1 MRPGSGQRDWRA
13 NLSTSRSLSALEFAL
28 GTCIVIGHNVFRVL
42 PNEVP
47 ILAVLGLASM
57 RLRSGGLVAMGFRR
71 PESWMRIVQIALAA
85 AALRIALGNFVI
97 DPVTALFWPPAIAP
111 AGAESIAG
119 DMRSALLYIGLVWSF
134 AAFGE
139 EIGYRG
145 YLLNR
150 AADAGGRTP
159 VAYWIAVVLVSI
171 LFGYGHY
178 YKGPAGT
185 SIPASRVSFSERP
198 ILSPG
203 AISGRRSSRTASS
216 IRSQWSASISAGIP
230 RWPPNRVALRESYH
244 PDAKRCRE
252 FARREPLDPDVT
264 GGRRIPAPQIGTH
277 DAALHRQPDRA
288 AHRNHRAHAAPLRG
302 ARTAGPRAAQ

>member
-13 NLSTSRSLSALEFAL
+13 HLSTSRSLSALEFAL
-28 GTCIVIGHNVFRVL
+28 GACIVISHNVFRVL

-57 RLRSGGLVAMGFRR
+57 RFRNGGFAAMGFRR

-85 AALRIALGNFVI
+85 AALRIALGNLVI

-119 DMRSALLYIGLVWSF
+119 DIRSALLYIGLVWSF

-178 YKGPAGT
+178 YKGPAGIID
-185 SIPASRVSFSERP
+185 SGVAGL
-198 ILSPG
+198 ILG
-203 AISGRRSSRTASS
+203 AAYLVSGRNLWTTILAHGF
-216 IRSQWSASISAGIP
+216 I
-230 RWPPNRVALRESYH
+230 
-244 PDAKRCRE
+244 DT
-252 FARREPLDPDVT
+252 FAVVCLYFGWDS
-264 GGRRIPAPQIGTH
+264 
-277 DAALHRQPDRA
+277 
-288 AHRNHRAHAAPLRG
+288 
-302 ARTAGPRAAQ
+302 